1 MLLFPTR
8 DRTAPVLGIALPII
22 GGLMS
27 QNLLNLV
34 DTWMVGALGAPAL
47 AGVGIAG
54 FVNFMA
60 FATIM
65 GLSVAVQATA
75 ARRYGEGRRSDTARP
90 LNGGLLL
97 SLAFGL
103 PWSIAL
109 IVAAPTLLSWLSH
122 DPAVL
127 AEGTPYLQWRLLS
140 VVAVGMNFSF
150 RGYWSAVGLARLYLF
165 TLVGMHVIN
174 VIVSYVLIFGALG
187 LPALGTAG
195 AGIGTT
201 VSLLIGTSAYFLMAR
216 RFAGRAGFLES
227 WPSRAE
233 LLALARLG
241 LPNSVQ
247 QFLFASGLTALMWI
261 VSQLGTAPLAVSN
274 VLINLSLVAA
284 LPAIGFG
291 IAAATLTAQA
301 LGRGEPGD
309 AARWPWDTFR
319 VALPLFVVLAG
330 AMIGFPD
337 GLLGLFLHEPELI
350 ALGHAAL
357 QFVGLTV
364 IVVGL
369 SLILMQSLLGAGA
382 SQVVMLVAVA
392 LQWLLFLPAA
402 YLLGPVL
409 NLGFSILW
417 AAMAVYRSLQTLV
430 FGILWGRGG
439 WARIKI

>member
-284 LPAIGFG
+284 LP
-291 IAAATLTAQA
+291 
-301 LGRGEPGD
+301 
-309 AARWPWDTFR
+309 
-319 VALPLFVVLAG
+319 LFVVLAG

-364 IVVGL
+364 IVDGL
-369 SLILMQSLLGAGA
+369 GLILMQSLLGAGA